1 MPAEPL
7 APRQPQQQHQRLL
20 ALDLGER
27 RSGVAVS
34 DELGMFAHARPAI
47 HATGARQLVAEV
59 AALVA
64 REGADAVVV
73 GVPLALSGNDT
84 DQTRRVRALIAELR
98 ESLAVPLILWDE
110 RLSTTE
116 AARYAPG
123 RTRRQSGDLDSAA
136 AALVLQAVLDS
147 RRGSARR

>member
-7 APRQPQQQHQRLL
+7 APLQPSQYRRLL

-34 DELGMFAHARPAI
+34 DDLGLFAHARPAI
-47 HATGARQLVAEV
+47 HASDVRQLVAGV

-64 REGADAVVV
+64 SEHVDAVVV
-73 GVPLALSGNDT
+73 GVPLALSGQDT
-84 DQTRRVRALIAELR
+84 DQTRRVRAVIAQLR
-98 ESLAVPLILWDE
+98 ETLPVPLILWDE

-123 RTRRQSGDLDSAA
+123 RKRRQSGDLDSAA

-147 RRGSARR
+147 RRGSASR